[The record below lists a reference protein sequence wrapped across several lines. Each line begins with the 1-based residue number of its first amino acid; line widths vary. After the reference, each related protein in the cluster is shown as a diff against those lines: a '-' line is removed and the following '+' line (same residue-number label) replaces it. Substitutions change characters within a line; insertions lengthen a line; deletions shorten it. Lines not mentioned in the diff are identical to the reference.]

1 MIPDYFNL
9 AWKNLRKR
17 KLRSWLTIIGIVI
30 SVATIFTLISLSIGL
45 QNAVKEQFEMLGG
58 DKFFIQAKGQLGPP
72 QAGAMVRLTTNDVE
86 LIDKVNGVKRTTY
99 FTIGNAQIEFEKEKR
114 FFSVLGIPP
123 EGMELYTETGSLK
136 IDEGRNLKKGD
147 TGKIVIGNNYK
158 TRNIFKTNVKTGDK
172 FIINEKEFEVA
183 GIFAPIGNPEDDKN
197 IIISREDFIGLFNS
211 GDRVDAIM
219 VQVNGGQDIKAIAD
233 AVEKKLR
240 KFRNVDEK
248 NQDFTILTPEEIL
261 AIFGTVLG
269 IITTFL
275 GAIAAISLLV
285 GAIGITNTMYTSVLE
300 RTREIGIMKAV
311 GAKNKDILLIFLI
324 ESGLLGLVGG
334 IIGVG
339 LGYSVSKTIEL
350 IAVSYLGT
358 NLLQAA
364 APVYLIIGCLA
375 FAFLIGSVSGTWPA
389 WRASK
394 IKVVD
399 AIRYE

>member
-1 MIPDYFNL
+1 MITDYFDI

-17 KLRSWLTIIGIVI
+17 KLRSWLTIVGIVI

-45 QNAVKEQFEMLGG
+45 QNAVKEQFETLGG
-58 DKFFIQAKGQLGPP
+58 DKFFIQPKGQLGPP
-72 QAGAMVRLTTNDVE
+72 QAGSLVRLTTKDVDV
-86 LIDKVNGVKRTTY
+86 IDKVNGVKRTTY

-114 FFSVLGIPP
+114 FFSVLGIPA
-123 EGMELYTETGSLK
+123 EGMKLYTETGS
-136 IDEGRNLKKGD
+136 INIEEGRNLKNGD
-147 TGKIVIGNNYK
+147 TGKIVIGNHYK
-158 TRNIFKTNVKTGDK
+158 TRNIFQKPVKAGDK
-172 FIINEKEFEVA
+172 FIINDEDFEVA
-183 GIFAPIGNPEDDKN
+183 GIFESIGNPEDDRN
-197 IIISREDFIGLFNS
+197 IIMVDEDFKELFNS
-211 GDRVDAIM
+211 GDRVDAVM
-219 VQVNGGQDIKAIAD
+219 VQVNEGADVKAVAD

-269 IITTFL
+269 IITVFL

-300 RTREIGIMKAV
+300 RTKEIGIMKAV
-311 GAKNKDILLIFLI
+311 GAKNKDILFIFLI
-324 ESGLLGLVGG
+324 ESGLIGLVGG
-334 IIGVG
+334 VIGVVF
-339 LGYSVSKTIEL
+339 GYSISKTIEL
-350 IAVSYLGT
+350 IATQSLGT

-364 APVYLIIGCLA
+364 APLYLIAGCLA

>member
-1 MIPDYFNL
+1 MITDYFNI

-17 KLRSWLTIIGIVI
+17 KLRSWLTIVGIVI

-45 QNAVKEQFEMLGG
+45 QNAVKEQFETLGG
-58 DKFFIQAKGQLGPP
+58 DKFFIQPKGQLGPP
-72 QAGAMVRLTTNDVE
+72 QAGGAVQLTINDIDV
-86 LIDKVNGVKRTTY
+86 IDKVTGVKRTAY

-114 FFSVLGIPP
+114 FFSVYGLPP
-123 EGMELYTETGSLK
+123 EFMNLYIETGSFE
-136 IDEGRNLKKGD
+136 IDEGRVLKNGD
-147 TGKIVIGNNYK
+147 RNKVIIGNHYK
-158 TRNIFKTNVKTGDK
+158 TRNIFSTNVKAGDK
-172 FIINEKEFEVA
+172 FIINDKEFEVV
-183 GIFAPIGNPEDDKN
+183 GIFKAIGNPDDDRS
-197 IIISREDFIGLFNS
+197 IIMPRDDFIEMFNS
-211 GDRVDAIM
+211 GGRVDAIM
-219 VQVNGGQDIKAIAD
+219 VQVDEGADVKAVAEV
-233 AVEKKLR
+233 VEKKLR

-269 IITTFL
+269 IITAFL

-300 RTREIGIMKAV
+300 RTKEIGIMKAV
-311 GAKNKDILLIFLI
+311 GVKNKDILFIFLI
-324 ESGLLGLVGG
+324 ESGLIGLVGG
-334 IIGVG
+334 VIGVG

-350 IAVSYLGT
+350 IATQSLGT

-364 APVYLIIGCLA
+364 APLYLILGCLA
-375 FAFLIGSVSGTWPA
+375 FAFLIGSASGTWPA

-399 AIRYE
+399 ALRYE